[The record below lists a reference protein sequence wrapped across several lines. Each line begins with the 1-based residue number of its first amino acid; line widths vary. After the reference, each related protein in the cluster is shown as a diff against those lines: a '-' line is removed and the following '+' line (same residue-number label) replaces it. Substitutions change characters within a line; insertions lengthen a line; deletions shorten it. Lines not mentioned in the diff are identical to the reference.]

1 MGLKFGSGDR
11 VMIGA
16 GEHAGKR
23 GSVVPR
29 LAIDFTHCRRGSIPH
44 IEGAKEPLGIHD
56 ELVRLDNGKIVAVH
70 EDHLTRRADE
80 DYPLTGVA

>member
-1 MGLKFGSGDR
+1 MRQNFRSGDR
-11 VMIGA
+11 VSIDA

-29 LAIDFTHCRRGSIPH
+29 LSIQFTHGLRGSIPQ

-56 ELVRLDNGKIVAVH
+56 HLIRLDNGTIVAVH
-70 EDHLTRRADE
+70 KDRLTKRPED